1 MFTWWVY
8 KYLYQLDCI
17 PILLLIYI
25 LIESNFLIQEWTF
38 TPPDPEKLPSIPSSV
53 SIVTYRYMYWH
64 IRHMSHWYKLEYT
77 PFFTHLN
84 LLHIHVSCTSTHWN
98 INLYI
103 GTYCILVHTETY
115 MYMYYMCHKLVYL
128 KSNFYVSHCNNT
140 LFIHL
145 YVYHIFIHR

>member
-1 MFTWWVY
+1 MYNYF
-8 KYLYQLDCI
+8 YLLDCI
-17 PILLLIYI
+17 SILLLIYI

-64 IRHMSHWYKLEYT
+64 IQHMSHWYKLEYT

-84 LLHIHVSCTSTHWN
+84 LFHIHVSCTSTHWN

-115 MYMYYMCHKLVYL
+115 MYMYYMQGCL
-128 KSNFYVSHCNNT
+128 
-140 LFIHL
+140 
-145 YVYHIFIHR
+145 